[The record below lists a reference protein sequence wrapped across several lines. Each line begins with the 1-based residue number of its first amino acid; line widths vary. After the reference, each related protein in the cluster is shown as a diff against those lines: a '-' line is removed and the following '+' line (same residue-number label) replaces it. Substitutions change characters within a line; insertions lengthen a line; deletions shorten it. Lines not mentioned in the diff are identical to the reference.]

1 MSRRRPSPDRQS
13 DETEGAMDKK
23 VCDNVEVTARKSCQ
37 LVLCI
42 LQAANAVH
50 LINSGVV
57 WSRLRLFRTSH
68 AALL

>member
-1 MSRRRPSPDRQS
+1 
-13 DETEGAMDKK
+13 MDKK
-23 VCDNVEVTARKSCQ
+23 VRDNVEVTARKSCQ

-57 WSRLRLFRTSH
+57 WFRLRLFRTSH